1 MLTGGGARHDDTGI
15 RPDDGI
21 DGFIMCDFKG
31 DVKRRHALFIFR
43 EVGYNENNNDVSGD
57 ISCDCSDCG
66 DVRMYR

>member
-31 DVKRRHALFIFR
+31 
-43 EVGYNENNNDVSGD
+43 G
-57 ISCDCSDCG
+57 
-66 DVRMYR
+66 VRAATYLIYLSRGRI